1 MLISVSLALDLSHSR
16 ARACV
21 RTQSYTCP
29 PKQVVSTPA
38 TSCNSSPDHRQ
49 QHHHQEQQQQLPVV
63 HQRQEL
69 SESLMIKNSTRI
81 DESLHCIS
89 PPRVDLRTSERQ
101 HSSPN
106 HEDVRESTNGDISA
120 TPCFSENYMH
130 GNSKS
135 IVIVSSDG
143 GTGGNTKAFGCD
155 LLHNFDQ
162 TPCSSPR
169 HIQAQR
175 NDLQREG
182 GDAGGGVDQ
191 DYLLWQTIQGYPR
204 LSVPATISCGGQNSI
219 DKSRPTAGT
228 LQTGPHTWGGT
239 VRGSL
244 SHSPVSRYSQSLVNR
259 EQQVIR
265 QQTQTMRQAEIAT
278 KTQLVIEVEFPP
290 K

>member
-1 MLISVSLALDLSHSR
+1 MFSRYANLSLALSHSR
-16 ARACV
+16 ARTCF

-29 PKQVVSTPA
+29 SKQVVSTPA

-49 QHHHQEQQQQLPVV
+49 QHHHHQQQQQLP
-63 HQRQEL
+63 QRQEL
-69 SESLMIKNSTRI
+69 SESFMTKNSTRI
-81 DESLHCIS
+81 HESLHCIS
-89 PPRVDLRTSERQ
+89 PPRVDLRTSERN

-106 HEDVRESTNGDISA
+106 HEDVRESTNGDMSA

-130 GNSKS
+130 GNSNS
-135 IVIVSSDG
+135 IVIVSGDG
-143 GTGGNTKAFGCD
+143 GTGADTKAFGCD

-162 TPCSSPR
+162 TPCSSPQ

-175 NDLQREG
+175 NDWQKEG
-182 GDAGGGVDQ
+182 GDTGGGDDQ
-191 DYLLWQTIQGYPR
+191 DYLLWQTIQGYPQ

-239 VRGSL
+239 VRRSL
-244 SHSPVSRYSQSLVNR
+244 SHSPVSRFSQSLVNS
-259 EQQVIR
+259 ENLVTR
-265 QQTQTMRQAEIAT
+265 QHTQTVRQAEIAT